1 MSNYSAQQSSISEN
15 NRSRI
20 LQYLYHN
27 GICSRAQIAKAVGLT
42 PAAITKIT
50 AKLLSQDLIEE
61 TGDMEGDKNRRSI
74 GLNLNCAKYH
84 VVGVKFARSLVQ
96 IAVFDLKCN
105 KISLT
110 DLPTVSEEHI
120 PDTVEQIR
128 RTVRQLIADDPHIV
142 AVGMA
147 VPGPYLRDA
156 GHTALVS
163 SMQGWRQVNFIHEF
177 STAFDVPVFVEQD
190 ARAGALAQF
199 LFNPELS
206 EGSLAYYLLG
216 EGIGLGLIDDGRIFY
231 GAHGTATEIGHVSVD
246 VNGRPCDCG
255 NVGCLERY
263 CSTPAIHEMIL
274 KEGDLIADAGTMT
287 HLQACR
293 ALFALARGGDK
304 RAIALI
310 KRVARY
316 VGFGCITIF
325 NSFNPSQI
333 VIGDIVAEAG
343 QLLLDEVHKVIDK
356 HVIHELNDPTAITL
370 SALPADAALNGAAA
384 VAINQF
390 LDHPSQFFELS

>member
-1 MSNYSAQQSSISEN
+1 M
-15 NRSRI
+15 
-20 LQYLYHN
+20 
-27 GICSRAQIAKAVGLT
+27 
-42 PAAITKIT
+42 
-50 AKLLSQDLIEE
+50 
-61 TGDMEGDKNRRSI
+61 NRR
-74 GLNLNCAKYH
+74 H
-84 VVGVKFARSLVQ
+84 ARLLQ
-96 IAVFDLKCN
+96 GGNEID
-105 KISLT
+105 
-110 DLPTVSEEHI
+110 
-120 PDTVEQIR
+120 
-128 RTVRQLIADDPHIV
+128 
-142 AVGMA
+142 
-147 VPGPYLRDA
+147 
-156 GHTALVS
+156 GHTAAGLYLDAPRGVFGQLPQAAQTIRDACGATRGEHAGEAKFDQGIQRGELIVEHVERTMIRDLHLAIAAHGLVA
-163 SMQGWRQVNFIHEF
+163 GGLGVIDHGNIIN
-177 STAFDVPVFVEQD
+177 
-190 ARAGALAQF
+190 GAL
-199 LFNPELS
+199 
-206 EGSLAYYLLG
+206 
-216 EGIGLGLIDDGRIFY
+216 
-231 GAHGTATEIGHVSVD
+231 GAATEIGHVSID
-246 VNGRPCDCG
+246 INGKPCDCG

-274 KEGDLIADAGTMT
+274 KEDDLIADAGTMT

-356 HVIHELNDPTAITL
+356 HVIHELNDTTAITL